1 MADTIEVSTR
11 KFSREFAEMKKLA
24 KSGARVRVRDGAAVF
39 RFELIP
45 NKAGFLGCTKGTLR
59 RQAKPE
65 QLFSTG
71 ASWQAESPR

>member
-1 MADTIEVSTR
+1 MAETIEVSTR

-24 KSGARVRVRDGAAVF
+24 KSGARVRVRDRGSVF

-45 NKAGFLGCTKGTLR
+45 NKGGFLGCTKGTLR
-59 RQAKPE
+59 AQAKPE

-71 ASWQAESPR
+71 ESWQTERSR